1 MTYRELIELYKAG
14 ELELEQQ
21 KKIEQDI
28 ERQEAI
34 GDYLYEKEEI
44 PELSDVFTEK
54 DDTDFIK
61 VVNRSIRSAFRKLG
75 LAVLAVTLVLV
86 LFIQFCLP
94 SVVSRFYY
102 NPAKEA
108 KAGQSTQT
116 QFSRDMAAY
125 TELFLPGKR
134 RVSATVESKGYGD
147 YNFTIPQT
155 FSMTGTMTDVS
166 GYITRG
172 KIHYYDA
179 MF

>member
-44 PELSDVFTEK
+44 PELGDVFTEK

-86 LFIQFCLP
+86 LFIQFLP
-94 SVVSRFYY
+94 AVSRF
-102 NPAKEA
+102 
-108 KAGQSTQT
+108 QI
-116 QFSRDMAAY
+116 
-125 TELFLPGKR
+125 LL
-134 RVSATVESKGYGD
+134 
-147 YNFTIPQT
+147 
-155 FSMTGTMTDVS
+155 
-166 GYITRG
+166 
-172 KIHYYDA
+172 
-179 MF
+179 